1 MLCIDP
7 PEDHRDLAAE
17 NSFLDGQNANRR
29 KEINKYPSRVI
40 ACLLHVGRVRAPVKS
55 QEMFNLR
62 KGRERD
68 TFPDQNR
75 TLLFPPSTAPPFAF
89 LEKKFKRPPPS
100 SLIAIL
106 PLIVSTIRVKI
117 MNARDPSAHLIGD
130 RITANLL
137 ETAFLH

>member
-1 MLCIDP
+1 MSRMEESLSVICTCKNGNVSFAPFLRLLINPVRACCASIPVP
-7 PEDHRDLAAE
+7 PEDHRDLASE

-55 QEMFNLR
+55 QEMLNLR

-68 TFPDQNR
+68 IFPDQNR

-89 LEKKFKRPPPS
+89 LEKKFKRS
-100 SLIAIL
+100 S
-106 PLIVSTIRVKI
+106 SF
-117 MNARDPSAHLIGD
+117 
-130 RITANLL
+130 LL
-137 ETAFLH
+137 LL